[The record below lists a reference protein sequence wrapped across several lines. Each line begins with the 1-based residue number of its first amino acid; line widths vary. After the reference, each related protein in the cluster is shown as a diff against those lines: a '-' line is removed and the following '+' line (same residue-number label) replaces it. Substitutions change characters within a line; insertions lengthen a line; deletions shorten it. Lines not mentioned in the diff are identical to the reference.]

1 MVRRA
6 AHGVVPA
13 ALGEGDSSR
22 QLAAAA
28 RAPGKPTHLGRP
40 GGRQRLAALQR
51 PLPRQLHPRSSGG
64 AAAAEHRS
72 RRGRGVALR
81 VERPRTEE
89 GSRSADRPGRP
100 VEARPALE
108 APPDAAAAAPRRRL
122 GRRRCGRGREPE
134 IARSLAHAAGGMP
147 ARVRRS
153 AGQRHGPGEER
164 GETAASRTSMLLP
177 LPLVLM

>member
-6 AHGVVPA
+6 AHGVIPA
-13 ALGEGDSSR
+13 ALGEGYSSR

-40 GGRQRLAALQR
+40 GGRQRLTALQR
-51 PLPRQLHPRSSGG
+51 SLPRQLHPRSSGG
-64 AAAAEHRS
+64 DAAEHRS

-108 APPDAAAAAPRRRL
+108 APPDTAAAAPRWRL

-134 IARSLAHAAGGMP
+134 IARSLAHAADGMP

-153 AGQRHGPGEER
+153 ACQRHGPGEER
-164 GETAASRTSMLLP
+164 GEAAASRTSMLLP